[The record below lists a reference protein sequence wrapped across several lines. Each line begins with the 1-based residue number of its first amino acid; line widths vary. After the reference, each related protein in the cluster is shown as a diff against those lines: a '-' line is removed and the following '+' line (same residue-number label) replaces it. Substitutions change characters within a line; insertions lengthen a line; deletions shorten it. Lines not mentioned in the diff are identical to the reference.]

1 MNLSEITVK
10 KKETNELVTRIFEAV
25 GEDRIKKYYLGAKE

>member
-10 KKETNELVTRIFEAV
+10 KKETNELEHVSSKM
-25 GEDRIKKYYLGAKE
+25 KKESRKSRPTIIS